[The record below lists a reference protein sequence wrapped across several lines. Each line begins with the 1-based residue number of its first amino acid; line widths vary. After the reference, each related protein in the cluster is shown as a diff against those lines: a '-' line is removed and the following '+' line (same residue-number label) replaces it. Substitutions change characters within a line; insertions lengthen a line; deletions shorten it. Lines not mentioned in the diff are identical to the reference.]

1 MAVRKTN
8 KGTTSVSH
16 KGALVAT
23 PEIAQAIAQVSNMRA
38 TKKQC
43 TSKEDL
49 AKVEILKAVGDRARI
64 ILNDEGDVICEVI
77 SVETSKTTIDDF
89 VDAMAILYPEVWA
102 SLMDVDPRA
111 VDAAKN
117 LATKK
122 DRHLR
127 INPK

>member
-1 MAVRKTN
+1 MAIRKTD
-8 KGTTSVSH
+8 KGTVSVSH
-16 KGALVAT
+16 RGALVAT
-23 PEIAQAIAQVSNMRA
+23 PELTSAIAEVSNMRA

-43 TSKEDL
+43 ASKEDL
-49 AKVEILKAVGDRARI
+49 AKVEILNAVGDRARI
-64 ILNDEGDVICEVI
+64 ILNDSGDVICEVI
-77 SVETSKTTIDDF
+77 SVETNRLTVDDF
-89 VDAMAILYPEVWA
+89 VEGLSILYPEVWA

-111 VDAAKN
+111 VEAAKN

>member
-64 ILNDEGDVICEVI
+64 ILNDEGDVVCEVI

-89 VDAMAILYPEVWA
+89 VDALSILYPEVWA

-111 VDAAKN
+111 VNAAKE

>member
-64 ILNDEGDVICEVI
+64 ILNDEGDVVCEVI

-89 VDAMAILYPEVWA
+89 VEALSILYPEVWA